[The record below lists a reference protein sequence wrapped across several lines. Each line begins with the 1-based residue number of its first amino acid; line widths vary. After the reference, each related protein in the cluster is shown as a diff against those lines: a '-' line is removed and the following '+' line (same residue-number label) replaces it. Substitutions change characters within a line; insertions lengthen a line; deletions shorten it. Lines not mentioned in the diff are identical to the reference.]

1 MSDQSALPQAPADA
15 APGPVTEAQEAW
27 IDGYEPGNPWLSKL
41 CLSTPQGIV
50 SYPLTPHTMPELLE
64 GLVMVAQAQQGTT
77 GIPAEEDPA
86 DDYDGGQ
93 DRGQDRGQPTSLHD
107 GRAARVTGWAVV
119 HDLWEEADSRVR
131 FIMGAVVVCL
141 LILGIILS

>member
-27 IDGYEPGNPWLSKL
+27 IDGYEPGNPWQSKL
-41 CLSTPQGIV
+41 CLSTPQGTV
-50 SYPLTPHTMPELLE
+50 TYPLTPHTMPELLE

-77 GIPAEEDPA
+77 GIPLENEPA
-86 DDYDGGQ
+86 DDHDGDGGQ
-93 DRGQDRGQPTSLHD
+93 DPAKSTSLHD

-119 HDLWEEADSRVR
+119 HDLWEEGDSRVR

-141 LILGIILS
+141 LILGMIFS